1 MGLRF
6 TKGNENGVP
15 QVSPFLRDLGI
26 GLPAGAR
33 LPTSRKRG
41 VMWSTP
47 DFLSIAGRRGAHA
60 KREMPADMYER
71 GVEML
76 RAGAASPEL
85 NEGEHGSQAI
95 GFVQAG

>member
-15 QVSPFLRDLGI
+15 QVSPFLRDLVI

-41 VMWSTP
+41 VMWGTP
-47 DFLSIAGRRGAHA
+47 DFLAIAGRRGPTRQA
-60 KREMPADMYER
+60 ADAR
-71 GVEML
+71 WACTSGV
-76 RAGAASPEL
+76 
-85 NEGEHGSQAI
+85 
-95 GFVQAG
+95 